1 MKKRYLFL
9 MIPAAFALL
18 VGCKDKKG
26 SGPQGGGGGGA
37 PVYDGEFAVTCS
49 NSGTY
54 SIAGGTMYVDGTSL
68 SGAIS
73 TTASFTGTANGI
85 IWANIYKS
93 GNSLTGVYAATRSI
107 SGSTCSVPI
116 AKVNG
121 TSVTQYQY
129 GPIRIEGRWA

>member
-1 MKKRYLFL
+1 
-9 MIPAAFALL
+9 
-18 VGCKDKKG
+18 
-26 SGPQGGGGGGA
+26 
-37 PVYDGEFAVTCS
+37 
-49 NSGTY
+49 
-54 SIAGGTMYVDGTSL
+54 MYVDGTSL
-68 SGAIS
+68 SGTIS
-73 TTASFTGTANGI
+73 TTASFTGTGNGI
-85 IWANIYKS
+85 IWAHIYKS